1 MMNFCQK
8 HIPKNTLLRSGWI
21 GLFWFFLSIFPL
33 RSFAQTDTPE
43 IQRMD
48 TVSLKGKWL
57 HSKTQGLYDIASAPE
72 SPNINGF
79 YALQLMDEDLGQQVW
94 VSKEP
99 KCVQIKKETGNAQ
112 KGNNYIRLTWD
123 KIGGGCTWIGM
134 GIGWDNW
141 QPKDLSGI
149 RDAARL
155 TFQFKSTGD
164 TLRSLPFAI
173 AFEDYTGA
181 QCWLGFSS
189 KLITTPIS
197 NGSWTEVSIPLSMF
211 PFESFKTDPSMIKQF
226 ILQLEADGEILID
239 NICFKPL

>member
-1 MMNFCQK
+1 MMHCRK
-8 HIPKNTLLRSGWI
+8 HNLISQLHRGGWL
-21 GLFWFFLSIFPL
+21 GFVWVFLAMFPSS
-33 RSFAQTDTPE
+33 SFAQTDTND
-43 IQRMD
+43 IQKLD
-48 TVSLKGKWL
+48 TVSVKGKWL
-57 HSKTQGLYDIASAPE
+57 HAKKQGLYDMASAAE

-94 VSKEP
+94 ISKEP

-141 QPKDLSGI
+141 QPKDMSGL
-149 RDAARL
+149 RDAASL
-155 TFQFKSTGD
+155 SFQFKSTGD

-189 KLITTPIS
+189 KLIATPIS
-197 NGSWTEVSIPLSMF
+197 NSSWTEVSIPLSMF

-226 ILQLEADGEILID
+226 LLQLEADGEILID
-239 NICFKPL
+239 NICLKPL